1 MTKLA
6 DWIVDKKA
14 VVLIIVAV
22 LTVVAT
28 IGFSRTNIN
37 YDMSKC
43 LPTNSSV
50 KYGMELMEEE
60 YGD

>member
-28 IGFSRTNIN
+28 IGIFETNIN
-37 YDMSKC
+37 YDMSKY

-50 KYGMELMEEE
+50 
-60 YGD
+60 